1 VDSGKRFGSSKQVKG
16 DLDLKKKTW
25 KSSMLKNLEEEGKEQ
40 AEQDELDDQD
50 DQADEE
56 SALDLDAMNEKN
68 AAEEEQPLQAKP
80 KPKPT
85 KPNQPV
91 ESRDPL
97 EIRAGGALKSREVS
111 RQEVNLKLIE
121 TVKGI
126 DYDVLLW

>member
-56 SALDLDAMNEKN
+56 SALDLDAMNEKKSN
-68 AAEEEQPLQAKP
+68 HCKP
-80 KPKPT
+80 NPPNPT
-85 KPNQPV
+85 KAENTLK
-91 ESRDPL
+91 SGL
-97 EIRAGGALKSREVS
+97 EGHLRAGRSANKKS
-111 RQEVNLKLIE
+111 I
-121 TVKGI
+121 
-126 DYDVLLW
+126 